1 MLYVDISRQNTQAAR
16 QAGRQT
22 DIWGF
27 PKIEDARKSSIYRW
41 IFHCKPSIWG
51 YPLDYGNLQMDI
63 SMKYN
68 QDTAHEAE
76 CSHVEHFC
84 ETSCLNNLVHASR
97 VTVPANCR
105 LQNAEECEV

>member
-1 MLYVDISRQNTQAAR
+1 MLTYLDRIHKQPGR

-84 ETSCLNNLVHASR
+84 ETSCVWTILYMLPLF
-97 VTVPANCR
+97 TVPANCR

>member
-1 MLYVDISRQNTQAAR
+1 
-16 QAGRQT
+16 
-22 DIWGF
+22 
-27 PKIEDARKSSIYRW
+27 
-41 IFHCKPSIWG
+41 
-51 YPLDYGNLQMDI
+51 MDI

-84 ETSCLNNLVHASR
+84 ETSYLNNLVHASP
-97 VTVPANCR
+97 VTVPVNCR